1 MDLLDT
7 TAAVMTPERVRF
19 RYRLAGPGRRAVAW
33 LIDALLRLIV
43 VVGVMTVVVLL
54 SIIPGVGAVG
64 QGLFLVVLFISE
76 WVYGVFFETVLGGRT
91 PGKLLLSL
99 RVVREDGSPGRFTDY
114 LLRNLVRAVDYL
126 PGFFA
131 IGLTSMLFDRRL
143 RRVGDL
149 VGGTVVVVEERDS
162 VRDRAEIQPPV
173 SEEERVALPARVDL
187 SREELSVIELF
198 LRRRKR
204 LSDDRAE
211 ELAWLFGPALSER
224 TGVTAPTW
232 ERVLALAY
240 ARAVGK
246 DR

>member
-33 LIDALLRLIV
+33 LVDALLRLIV
-43 VVGVMTVVVLL
+43 VAIVMVVVTFISL
-54 SIIPGVGAVG
+54 IPGIGGVGMGV
-64 QGLFLVVLFISE
+64 LLVVLFVSE

-91 PGKLLLSL
+91 PGKMLLSL
-99 RVVREDGSPGRFTDY
+99 RVVREDGSPGRFTDF
-114 LLRNLVRAVDYL
+114 LLRNLLRAVDYL

-131 IGLTSMLFDRRL
+131 IGLACMLFDRRL

-149 VGGTVVVVEERDS
+149 VGGTVVVVEERDR
-162 VRDRAEIQPPV
+162 VRERAEIQPPV
-173 SEEERVALPARVDL
+173 SDEERVALPARVDL
-187 SREELSVIELF
+187 SREELSAIELF
-198 LRRRKR
+198 LRRRPG
-204 LSDDRAE
+204 LSAERAE
-211 ELAWLFGPALSER
+211 ELAWLFGPRLSER

-232 ERVLALAY
+232 ERVLTLAY